1 MEVVVVG
8 VLGGFA
14 GVGMDL
20 RCMMLRLLFGFHF
33 WGKWIHEYCNM
44 YNGMSENE

>member
-20 RCMMLRLLFGFHF
+20 RCMMLRFIVWFSFLG
-33 WGKWIHEYCNM
+33 EM
-44 YNGMSENE
+44 DT